1 MSVFQGCICR
11 HSVSIG
17 WVPRPFLFILN
28 WRSIGLMLTVSAC
41 TQNHSPA
48 FVKLPFFVQSLLKV
62 LIRSYYFVN
71 FYVKADSNR
80 ENIFGAS
87 LAQVDW
93 FCGLF
98 RQSSTCQTYFPLF
111 CVILDLV
118 PAVSVSSASGRSRK
132 DTSSLSTG
140 SSEG

>member
-1 MSVFQGCICR
+1 MSIFQGCICR
-11 HSVSIG
+11 HSVSTG

-28 WRSIGLMLTVSAC
+28 WRSVGLMLTISAC

-48 FVKLPFFVQSLLKV
+48 FVKLLFFVQSILKV

-71 FYVKADSNR
+71 FCVKADSNR
-80 ENIFGAS
+80 EKVFGAS

-98 RQSSTCQTYFPLF
+98 RQSWTRQTYYPLF
-111 CVILDLV
+111 RLILDLV

-132 DTSSLSTG
+132 YISSLSTG